1 MLKLKLQY
9 FGHLMQRTDSLGKT
23 LMLGRTEGKR
33 RRGQQRMRW
42 LDSFKDPIDM
52 NLSKL
57 HEIVKDTETWHAAV
71 HRVTKTYWQNN
82 NMNTGVHVSFQIIV
96 CSRYMPRS
104 GIAGSHVNPAFSFLR
119 TLQIVPHGGWTNLH
133 SNQQCRRVPFSPYPL
148 HYLLFLDSLV
158 TIIVTCLRWYLS
170 VVLICISLIISNAE
184 QEPFHVPVGQMYV
197 FCGEISI

>member
-1 MLKLKLQY
+1 MDKI
-9 FGHLMQRTDSLGKT
+9 

-42 LDSFKDPIDM
+42 LDSFKDPINM

-57 HEIVKDTETWHAAV
+57 QEIVKDTETWHAAV

-82 NMNTGVHVSFQIIV
+82 NTNTGVHVSFQIIV

-119 TLQIVPHGGWTNLH
+119 TLQIVPHGG
-133 SNQQCRRVPFSPYPL
+133 
-148 HYLLFLDSLV
+148 
-158 TIIVTCLRWYLS
+158 
-170 VVLICISLIISNAE
+170 
-184 QEPFHVPVGQMYV
+184 
-197 FCGEISI
+197 

>member
-1 MLKLKLQY
+1 MWKLQY
-9 FGHLMQRTDSLGKT
+9 VGHLMQKADSLEKT

-104 GIAGSHVNPAFSFLR
+104 GIAGSYGNSSFSFLR
-119 TLQIVPHGGWTNLH
+119 TSI
-133 SNQQCRRVPFSPYPL
+133 
-148 HYLLFLDSLV
+148 LF
-158 TIIVTCLRWYLS
+158 S
-170 VVLICISLIISNAE
+170 VVAVPIFIPTNSVGGL
-184 QEPFHVPVGQMYV
+184 PFLHTLS
-197 FCGEISI
+197 SIY